1 MKTGDIGEDIA
12 LKYLLYRGFELVCRN
27 YRRPWGEID
36 IIVKKGSKLIFVE
49 VKTVESLKND
59 WDKVREFKRPE
70 ERVTDKKLARLRKTV
85 QTFLIETKNN
95 DSGWFFG
102 VCGVFLDPVSKK
114 AKVSFLIEP
123 L

>member
-1 MKTGDIGEDIA
+1 MKIGVIGEDVA

-36 IIVKKGSKLIFVE
+36 LIVKKSSKLIFVE
-49 VKTVESLKND
+49 VKTVESLEND
-59 WDKVREFKRPE
+59 WDKIRDFKRPE

-85 QTFLIETKNN
+85 QTFLIESKDNE
-95 DSGWFFG
+95 SRWFFG
-102 VCGVFLDPVSKK
+102 VCGVLLDPVSKK
-114 AKVSFLIEP
+114 AKVSFLVEP